1 MCRRARFASEGPI
14 WATCANSIRPMKSVG
29 PRDFRLFWVGE
40 TISAFGSSFT
50 QFAIPLLV
58 FKLTGSALYLAASA
72 ALFTVPHLVFGL
84 IIGAWTDRADRR
96 RLMIVTDLLHAG
108 VVLSI
113 PLAATASVLGVWWVM
128 AAVFVASTLSIF
140 FDASSFGA
148 VPSLV
153 DEGDLVTA
161 NGRIQ
166 ASFAAATVLGPL
178 VAGALL
184 IALPVEQLL
193 FVDAATFLVSAATL
207 TLIRRPFNAPLTRRT
222 TSIRTD
228 IVEGLRYV
236 LSHPVLR
243 NISAMMALVNLV
255 SVTAFAQLVLL
266 AKARFAAT
274 DPEVGLLYAAGGMGV
289 VLFSLAAGPL
299 RKRWSFGNV
308 ALGALMVSGLLTVAL
323 AFAPSFPA
331 AVVLW
336 GLSSGLGTLF
346 NINTGS
352 LRQAIV
358 PNQMLGRIITI
369 AMVLAWSANP
379 LGAMAGGIAVE
390 RTGDIQIVY
399 AVVGV
404 LMFLIPLYFRLFS
417 PLGHAE
423 RYVEARAPS
432 VQAQTADGV

>member
-1 MCRRARFASEGPI
+1 M
-14 WATCANSIRPMKSVG
+14 T
-29 PRDFRLFWVGE
+29 RDFRLFWVGE

-72 ALFTVPHLVFGL
+72 ALFTVPHLLFGL
-84 IIGAWTDRADRR
+84 IIGAWTDRTDRR
-96 RLMIVTDLLHAG
+96 RLMIVTDLLHAS
-108 VVLSI
+108 VVASI
-113 PLAATASVLGVWWVM
+113 PVAAAAGLLSVWWVM
-128 AAVFVASTLSIF
+128 TAVFVASTLSIF

-153 DEGDLVTA
+153 EAGDLVTA

-166 ASFAAATVLGPL
+166 ASFAGATVLGPL

-193 FVDAATFLVSAATL
+193 VVDAATFVVSAVAL
-207 TLIRRPFNAPLTRRT
+207 TLIRRPFNTPLAQRT
-222 TSIRTD
+222 TTIRTD
-228 IVEGLRYV
+228 VVEGLRYV

-266 AKARFAAT
+266 AKTRYTAS
-274 DPEVGLLYAAGGMGV
+274 DSEVGLLFAAGGMGV
-289 VLFSLAAGPL
+289 VFFSLAAGPL
-299 RKRWSFGNV
+299 RKRWTFGNV

-323 AFAPSFPA
+323 AFAPSFLA
-331 AVVLW
+331 AVALW
-336 GLSSGLGTLF
+336 GLSAGLGTLF

-358 PNQMLGRIITI
+358 PNHMLGRIITI

-379 LGAMAGGIAVE
+379 LGAMAGGVAVE
-390 RTGDIQIVY
+390 RSGDIQLVY

-423 RYVEARAPS
+423 RYLEPRAES
-432 VQAQTADGV
+432 VQSLSADGT

>member
-1 MCRRARFASEGPI
+1 M
-14 WATCANSIRPMKSVG
+14 T
-29 PRDFRLFWVGE
+29 RDFRLFWVGE

-72 ALFTVPHLVFGL
+72 ALFTVPHLLFGL
-84 IIGAWTDRADRR
+84 IIGAWTDRTDRR
-96 RLMIVTDLLHAG
+96 RLMILTDLLHAS
-108 VVLSI
+108 VVASI
-113 PLAATASVLGVWWVM
+113 PVAAAAGLLSVWSVM
-128 AAVFVASTLSIF
+128 AAVFLASTLGIV

-153 DEGDLVTA
+153 AADDLVTA

-166 ASFAAATVLGPL
+166 ASFAGATVLGPL

-184 IALPVEQLL
+184 VALPVEQLL
-193 FVDAATFLVSAATL
+193 VVDAATFVVSAVAL

-222 TSIRTD
+222 TTIRAD
-228 IVEGLRYV
+228 VVEGLRYV

-255 SVTAFAQLVLL
+255 SVTAFAQLVLF
-266 AKARFAAT
+266 AKSRYAAS
-274 DPEVGLLYAAGGMGV
+274 DSEIGLLFAAGGMGV

-308 ALGALMVSGLLTVAL
+308 ALGSLMVSGLLTVAL

-331 AVVLW
+331 AVALW
-336 GLSSGLGTLF
+336 GLSAGLGTLF

-358 PNQMLGRIITI
+358 PNRMLGRIITI

-379 LGAMAGGIAVE
+379 LGAMAGGVAVE
-390 RTGDIQIVY
+390 RSGDIQLVY
-399 AVVGV
+399 AVIGV

-423 RYVEARAPS
+423 RYLETPEGS
-432 VQAQTADGV
+432 VQPLATDRA

>member
-1 MCRRARFASEGPI
+1 M
-14 WATCANSIRPMKSVG
+14 N
-29 PRDFRLFWVGE
+29 RDFRLFWAGE

-72 ALFTVPHLVFGL
+72 ALFTVPHLLFGL
-84 IIGAWTDRADRR
+84 IIGAWTDRTDRR
-96 RLMIVTDLLHAG
+96 RLMIVTDVLHAATVASIPIAAAAG
-108 VVLSI
+108 VLS
-113 PLAATASVLGVWWVM
+113 VWWVM
-128 AAVFVASTLSIF
+128 AAVFVASTLGIF

-153 DEGDLVTA
+153 DAGDLVTA

-166 ASFAAATVLGPL
+166 ASFASASVAGPL

-184 IALPVEQLL
+184 VVLPVQQLL
-193 FVDAATFLVSAATL
+193 LVDAATFLVSAVAL
-207 TLIRRPFNAPLTRRT
+207 TLIRRQFNAPLRPRT
-222 TSIRTD
+222 TSIRAD
-228 IVEGLRYV
+228 IAEGLRYV
-236 LSHPVLR
+236 LAHPVLR
-243 NISAMMALVNLV
+243 NISAMMALVNFV

-266 AKARFAAT
+266 AKTRYAVS
-274 DPEVGLLYAAGGMGV
+274 DSEIGLLFAAGGMGV

-308 ALGALMVSGLLTVAL
+308 ALGALMLSGLLTAGL
-323 AFAPSFPA
+323 AFAPSFPV
-331 AVVLW
+331 AVGLW
-336 GLSSGLGTLF
+336 GLSAGLATLF

-358 PNQMLGRIITI
+358 PNQMLGRILTI

-379 LGAMAGGIAVE
+379 VGSMAGGVAVE
-390 RTGDIQIVY
+390 RSGDIQLVY

-417 PLGHAE
+417 PLRHAE
-423 RYVEARAPS
+423 RYVQVRGGS
-432 VQAQTADGV
+432 AQTLTADRT

>member
-1 MCRRARFASEGPI
+1 M
-14 WATCANSIRPMKSVG
+14 T
-29 PRDFRLFWVGE
+29 RDFRLFWVGE

-50 QFAIPLLV
+50 QFAVPLLV

-72 ALFTVPHLVFGL
+72 ALFTVPHLLFGL
-84 IIGAWTDRADRR
+84 IIGAWTDRTDRR
-96 RLMIVTDLLHAG
+96 RLMIVTDLLHAS
-108 VVLSI
+108 VVASI
-113 PLAATASVLGVWWVM
+113 PVAAAAGLLSVWWVM
-128 AAVFVASTLSIF
+128 TAVFVASTLSIF

-153 DEGDLVTA
+153 EAGDLVTA

-166 ASFAAATVLGPL
+166 ASFAGATVLGPL

-193 FVDAATFLVSAATL
+193 VVDAATFVVSAVAL
-207 TLIRRPFNAPLTRRT
+207 TLIRRPFNTPLAQRT
-222 TSIRTD
+222 TTIRTD
-228 IVEGLRYV
+228 VVEGLRYV

-243 NISAMMALVNLV
+243 NISAMMMALVNLV

-266 AKARFAAT
+266 AKTRYTAS
-274 DPEVGLLYAAGGMGV
+274 DSEVGLLFAAGGMGV
-289 VLFSLAAGPL
+289 VFFSLAAGPL
-299 RKRWSFGNV
+299 RKRWTFGNV

-323 AFAPSFPA
+323 AFAPSFLA
-331 AVVLW
+331 AVALW
-336 GLSSGLGTLF
+336 GLSAGLGTLF

-358 PNQMLGRIITI
+358 PNHMLGRIITI

-379 LGAMAGGIAVE
+379 LGAMAGGVAVE
-390 RTGDIQIVY
+390 RSGDIQLVY

-423 RYVEARAPS
+423 RYLEPRAES
-432 VQAQTADGV
+432 VQSLSADGT

>member
-1 MCRRARFASEGPI
+1 M
-14 WATCANSIRPMKSVG
+14 N
-29 PRDFRLFWVGE
+29 RDFWRFWIGE

-58 FKLTGSALYLAASA
+58 FKLTGSAIYLAASA
-72 ALFTVPHLVFGL
+72 ALFTVPHLLFGL
-84 IIGAWTDRADRR
+84 LIGAWTDRTDRR
-96 RLMIVTDLLHAG
+96 RLMIVTDILN
-108 VVLSI
+108 
-113 PLAATASVLGVWWVM
+113 M
-128 AAVFVASTLSIF
+128 AAVGSVPVAAVAGVLSVWWILAVVFVTSTLGIF
-140 FDASSFGA
+140 FEAAAFGA
-148 VPSLV
+148 IPSLV
-153 DEGDLVTA
+153 EQADLVTA

-166 ASFAAATVLGPL
+166 ATFAGASVLGPL

-184 IALPVEQLL
+184 VVLPVDQLL
-193 FVDAATFLVSAATL
+193 VVDAATFVVSAVAL
-207 TLIRRPFNAPLTRRT
+207 SLIRRPFNAPLARRAT
-222 TSIRTD
+222 TIRQD
-228 IVEGLRYV
+228 VVEGLRYV
-236 LSHPVLR
+236 LRHPVLR

-266 AKARFAAT
+266 AKERYAAT
-274 DPEVGLLYAAGGMGV
+274 DSEIGLLFAAGGVGV

-308 ALGALMVSGLLTVAL
+308 ALGALMASGLLTIGLAYAPTYLVAV
-323 AFAPSFPA
+323 AC
-331 AVVLW
+331 W
-336 GLSSGLGTLF
+336 GLSSGLGTMF

-379 LGAMAGGIAVE
+379 IGAIGGGFAVE
-390 RTGDIQIVY
+390 RTHDVQLVY

-404 LMFLIPLYFRLFS
+404 LTFLIPLYFRLFS

-423 RYVEARAPS
+423 RYLDTPARS
-432 VQAQTADGV
+432 VQALPADGA

>member
-1 MCRRARFASEGPI
+1 V
-14 WATCANSIRPMKSVG
+14 N
-29 PRDFRLFWVGE
+29 RDFWRFWVGE

-58 FKLTGSALYLAASA
+58 FKLTGSAIYLAASA
-72 ALFTVPHLVFGL
+72 ALFTVPHLLFGL
-84 IIGAWTDRADRR
+84 LIGAWTDRTDRR
-96 RLMIVTDLLHAG
+96 RLMIVTD
-108 VVLSI
+108 VLS
-113 PLAATASVLGVWWVM
+113 M
-128 AAVFVASTLSIF
+128 AAVGSVPVAALAGVLSVWWILAVVFITSTLGIF
-140 FDASSFGA
+140 FEAAAFGA
-148 VPSLV
+148 IPSLV
-153 DEGDLVTA
+153 DQADLVTA

-166 ASFAAATVLGPL
+166 ATFAAASVLGPL

-184 IALPVEQLL
+184 VVLPVDQLL
-193 FVDAATFLVSAATL
+193 VVDAATFVVSAVAL
-207 TLIRRPFNAPLTRRT
+207 SLIRRPFNGPLTARRST
-222 TSIRTD
+222 TIRQD

-236 LSHPVLR
+236 LRHPVLR

-266 AKARFAAT
+266 AKERYAAT
-274 DPEVGLLYAAGGMGV
+274 DSEIGLLFAAGGVGV

-308 ALGALMVSGLLTVAL
+308 ALGALMVSGLLTIGLAYAPTFLVAV
-323 AFAPSFPA
+323 AC
-331 AVVLW
+331 W
-336 GLSSGLGTLF
+336 GLSSGLGTMF

-379 LGAMAGGIAVE
+379 IGAIGGGFAVE
-390 RTGDIQIVY
+390 RTGDVQLVY
-399 AVVGV
+399 AVIGV
-404 LMFLIPLYFRLFS
+404 LTFLIPLYFRLFS

-423 RYVEARAPS
+423 RYLATPAGS
-432 VQAQTADGV
+432 VQALPADGA